1 MKLIKDLQKGTY
13 LLLMIV
19 ALVVIS
25 CSKNDNNS
33 IDTESPILATITKIE
48 TTAFDTTTITWD
60 LTTDGQTDA
69 KELTY
74 QLLWQMRGSS
84 EVKNSGTPKALFST
98 YKLTGLTEKT
108 TYRVWVKVWDKAGN
122 TTEYPAQEFT
132 TPAKPINP
140 TGLDT
145 TNYIQLTTEKK
156 VGEIISFFIDG
167 DKIDKKGFWIDFNN
181 NGKWDE
187 GIDVLPKFEG
197 YLDYTLKSQT
207 FRIYGKVIELICAY
221 RELTDLNISH
231 NPFLRK
237 LFVENNKLPSIK
249 NLEHITKLSL
259 DSHTMLNST
268 LPTNLSFL
276 DITETTAIPSFDVKA
291 FTNLKELLIKR
302 CKSIHSL
309 DLSKNPQLVRLEIDN
324 TNITTLDLSKQPNL
338 AVLDASG
345 APLTSVNI
353 QENTKLHW
361 VLLELTKDGKGL
373 MGTALLDFIKALP
386 TKKVG
391 AVANIKLSP
400 AQQTDVV
407 KSLLQSK
414 HWKIY

>member
-1 MKLIKDLQKGTY
+1 
-13 LLLMIV
+13 
-19 ALVVIS
+19 
-25 CSKNDNNS
+25 
-33 IDTESPILATITKIE
+33 
-48 TTAFDTTTITWD
+48 
-60 LTTDGQTDA
+60 
-69 KELTY
+69 
-74 QLLWQMRGSS
+74 
-84 EVKNSGTPKALFST
+84 
-98 YKLTGLTEKT
+98 
-108 TYRVWVKVWDKAGN
+108 
-122 TTEYPAQEFT
+122 
-132 TPAKPINP
+132 
-140 TGLDT
+140 
-145 TNYIQLTTEKK
+145 
-156 VGEIISFFIDG
+156 
-167 DKIDKKGFWIDFNN
+167 
-181 NGKWDE
+181 
-187 GIDVLPKFEG
+187 
-197 YLDYTLKSQT
+197 
-207 FRIYGKVIELICAY
+207 
-221 RELTDLNISH
+221 
-231 NPFLRK
+231 

-249 NLEHITKLSL
+249 NLEHITALSL

-276 DITETTAIPSFDVKA
+276 DITETTAIPTFDVKA
-291 FTNLKELLIKR
+291 FTNLKELLINR

-407 KSLLQSK
+407 KSLLQNK

>member
-1 MKLIKDLQKGTY
+1 
-13 LLLMIV
+13 
-19 ALVVIS
+19 
-25 CSKNDNNS
+25 
-33 IDTESPILATITKIE
+33 
-48 TTAFDTTTITWD
+48 
-60 LTTDGQTDA
+60 
-69 KELTY
+69 
-74 QLLWQMRGSS
+74 MRGSS

-108 TYRVWVKVWDKAGN
+108 TYHVWVKVWDKAGN
-122 TTEYPAQEFT
+122 TTEYLAQEFT

-167 DKIDKKGFWIDFNN
+167 DDIDKKGFWIDFNN

-207 FRIYGKVIELICAY
+207 FRIYGKVIELFCKY
-221 RELTDLNISH
+221 LELTDLNISH
-231 NPFLRK
+231 NPFLST
-237 LFVENNKLPSIK
+237 LLVENNKLPSIK
-249 NLEHITKLSL
+249 NLEHITVLSL

-276 DITETTAIPSFDVKA
+276 DITETTAIPAFDVKA
-291 FTNLKELLIKR
+291 FKNLTVLLING

-309 DLSKNPQLVRLEIDN
+309 DLSQNPKLVRLEINN

-338 AVLDASG
+338 AILHASE

-353 QENTKLHW
+353 QENTDLYW

-391 AVANIKLSP
+391 RVANIKLSP

-414 HWKIY
+414 NWGIY

>member
-25 CSKNDNNS
+25 CSKDDNNS
-33 IDTESPILATITKIE
+33 IDTESPIQATITKIE
-48 TTAFDTTTITWD
+48 TTAFDTATITWD

-84 EVKNSGTPKALFST
+84 KVKNSGTPKALFST

-108 TYRVWVKVWDKAGN
+108 TYHVWVKVWDKAGN
-122 TTEYPAQEFT
+122 TTEYIAQEFT

-167 DKIDKKGFWIDFNN
+167 DEIDKKGFWIDFNN

-207 FRIYGKVIELICAY
+207 FRIYGKVIELFCKY
-221 RELTDLNISH
+221 GELTDLNISH
-231 NPFLRK
+231 NPFLST
-237 LFVENNKLPSIK
+237 LLVEKNKLPSIK
-249 NLEHITKLSL
+249 NLEHITALSL

-276 DITETTAIPSFDVKA
+276 GITETTAIPVFDVKA
-291 FTNLKELLIKR
+291 FTNLKGLLING

-309 DLSKNPQLVRLEIDN
+309 DLSQNPQLVRLEINN

-338 AVLDASG
+338 AILHASE

-353 QENTKLHW
+353 QENTELYW

-386 TKKVG
+386 TNKVG
-391 AVANIKLSP
+391 RVANIKLSP
-400 AQQTDVV
+400 AQQTDAV

-414 HWKIY
+414 NWGIY